1 MFEISLALNQTLVM
15 VSVMN
20 SIIQNEIQLL
30 KKQTPSTKLPAHL
43 WEAVAKNSI
52 KQKSF
57 GFSVVDVTPK
67 GFGPNE

>member
-1 MFEISLALNQTLVM
+1 MIPLMKTNYTIEEINKEIETLK
-15 VSVMN
+15 N
-20 SIIQNEIQLL
+20 
-30 KKQTPSTKLPAHL
+30 KTPATILPQHL
-43 WEAVAKNSI
+43 WESAAKNSL